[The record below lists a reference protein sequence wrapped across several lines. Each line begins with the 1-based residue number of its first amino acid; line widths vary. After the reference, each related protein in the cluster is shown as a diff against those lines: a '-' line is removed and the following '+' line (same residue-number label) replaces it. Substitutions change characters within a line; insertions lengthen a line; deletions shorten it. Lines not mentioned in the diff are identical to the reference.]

1 MAKWSEKWFE
11 HITTRY
17 PYAIPTTFIAIGLG
31 CLVFAAD
38 IAIEVFTSMGDEAP
52 VLVTGPAVQPADQAG
67 VPPSGIQVGGRAS
80 PAGAEASADGPK
92 KPRTPQDMMRR
103 RFGLMTGVLV
113 MIVLGA
119 MSISYGVLWLRLV
132 GLERMHEAEKSNRSL
147 WG

>member
-1 MAKWSEKWFE
+1 
-11 HITTRY
+11 
-17 PYAIPTTFIAIGLG
+17 
-31 CLVFAAD
+31 
-38 IAIEVFTSMGDEAP
+38 
-52 VLVTGPAVQPADQAG
+52 
-67 VPPSGIQVGGRAS
+67 
-80 PAGAEASADGPK
+80 
-92 KPRTPQDMMRR
+92 MRR